1 MPFPNN
7 QMMQFCSY
15 EEKPRLAVLM
25 FGGVRVRDLLDA
37 LREVY
42 SGEWRVRTK
51 DRRQVEEESV
61 QAGRFK

>member
-1 MPFPNN
+1 
-7 QMMQFCSY
+7 MMQFCSY

-61 QAGRFK
+61 